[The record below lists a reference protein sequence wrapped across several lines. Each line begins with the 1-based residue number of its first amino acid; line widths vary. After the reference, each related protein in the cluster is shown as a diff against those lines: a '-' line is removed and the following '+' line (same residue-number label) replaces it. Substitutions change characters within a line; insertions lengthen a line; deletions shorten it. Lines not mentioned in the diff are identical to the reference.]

1 VNKTLAGFRD
11 FLLRGNLIEL
21 AVAVI
26 IGTAFGAVV
35 TSFTKILTD
44 LLGLIFN
51 IPDFSSEAIGGVNV
65 GGFINAVLGFV
76 LTAAV
81 LYFGVVTPYNQ
92 VSERLKALQE
102 QPEAAPAVT
111 SEDLLTEIRDLLR
124 QQAAG
129 NPAPGQVPGQVTG
142 GYPGEVTDR

>member
-1 VNKTLAGFRD
+1 MNKTLTGFRD

-35 TSFTKILTD
+35 TAFTKILTD
-44 LLGLIFN
+44 LIGLIFN

-65 GGFINAVLGFV
+65 GAFINAVLGFV

-81 LYFGVVTPYNQ
+81 LYFGVVTPYNRL
-92 VSERLKALQE
+92 SERLKREQA
-102 QPEAAPAVT
+102 QPEAAAAVT

-124 QQAAG
+124 QQATG
-129 NPAPGQVPGQVTG
+129 NPTPGQVPTT
-142 GYPGEVTDR
+142 YPGEVTDR

>member
-1 VNKTLAGFRD
+1 MNKTLTGFRD

-44 LLGLIFN
+44 LIGLIFSV
-51 IPDFSSEAIGGVNV
+51 PDFSGTSIGGVSV
-65 GGFINAVLGFV
+65 GAFINAVLGFV

-81 LYFGVVTPYNQ
+81 LYFGVVTPFNQ
-92 VSERLKALQE
+92 LSARLKRESDQA
-102 QPEAAPAVT
+102 EAAPAVKA
-111 SEDLLTEIRDLLR
+111 EDLLTEIRDLLR
-124 QQAAG
+124 DQAHG
-129 NPAPGQVPGQVTG
+129 NPAPGQVPGT
-142 GYPGEVTDR
+142 YPGPVTDR

>member
-1 VNKTLAGFRD
+1 MSGILSGFKA
-11 FLLRGNLIEL
+11 FVMRGNLIEL

-44 LLGLIFN
+44 LIGLIFSV
-51 IPDFSSEAIGGVNV
+51 PDFSSQSVGGVNV

-92 VSERLKALQE
+92 LSARLKRE
-102 QPEAAPAVT
+102 QDQAEAAPAVKA
-111 SEDLLTEIRDLLR
+111 EDLLTEIRDLLR
-124 QQAAG
+124 DQAHG
-129 NPAPGQVPGQVTG
+129 SPAPGQVPSQYPGQVT
-142 GYPGEVTDR
+142 DR